1 MPEQVSPIKIS
12 LAPMAPEIEAQLFNS
27 FLRPITANVLRKMY
41 DYLAENTRKDSSE
54 ELAACLP
61 LVGAAVQTFQ
71 AEDYMQAFQR
81 TYLAYRYLLA
91 LRTQRPELPALEL
104 ESESN
109 GQRGGPDA

>member
-1 MPEQVSPIKIS
+1 MPEQISPIKIS

-41 DYLAENTRKDSSE
+41 DYLAENTRKDNSE

-71 AEDYMQAFQR
+71 GEDYVQAFQR
-81 TYLAYRYLLA
+81 TYLAYRYLIA

-104 ESESN
+104 EVGSN
-109 GQRGGPDA
+109 GQGGGPSA